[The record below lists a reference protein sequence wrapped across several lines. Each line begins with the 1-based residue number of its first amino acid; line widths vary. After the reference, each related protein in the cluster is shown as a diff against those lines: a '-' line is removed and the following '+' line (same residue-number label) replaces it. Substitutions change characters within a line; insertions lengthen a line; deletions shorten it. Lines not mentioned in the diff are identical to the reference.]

1 LPPATTP
8 ADKEGNVMPT
18 EKRTG
23 FQQEVVEALLD
34 SKAINLEAIGATMS
48 KFGERAIRDGESL
61 VQIINR
67 NVMWNCG
74 WPGPELDIV
83 RGAARQLTE

>member
-1 LPPATTP
+1 
-8 ADKEGNVMPT
+8 MPY
-18 EKRTG
+18 EKRSPLH
-23 FQQEVVEALLD
+23 QEVVEALLS

-48 KFGERAIRDGESL
+48 KFGERAILEGESL

-74 WPGPELDIV
+74 WPGPELDIA
-83 RGAARQLTE
+83 RGAVRQLSE

>member
-1 LPPATTP
+1 
-8 ADKEGNVMPT
+8 MPY
-18 EKRTG
+18 EKRTALH
-23 FQQEVVEALLD
+23 QEVVEALLS

-48 KFGERAIRDGESL
+48 KFGERAVLEGESL

-83 RGAARQLTE
+83 RGATRQLSE